1 MNECFKCGA
10 QENRIM
16 LFDAI
21 SEKGIVNICKK
32 CASEE
37 DLPII
42 KKSTFEEYEKKIK
55 LKSLNVYERLTR
67 ISGYNSEN
75 KKPEKEK
82 TLLKK
87 QETTLKNIVDKNF
100 KRNFQKQATPR
111 DDLIENFH
119 WIIMRARRLKHIT
132 QKQLAKAIAEPE
144 AKIKM
149 AEKGVLPEN
158 SQQFINKFE
167 NYLGIRLIKK
177 REPQSQNIIQREIN
191 KEKKDNYSK
200 IDFDPITT
208 KIMTISNLKEMEK
221 KKETE
226 ILKEKDNE
234 TQIKNL
240 EDNYIFNENINLNPE
255 NAEEQPEFI
264 NNNDNNSKDKYP
276 EDLSEKDI
284 KDLVFRK

>member
-1 MNECFKCGA
+1 MDECFKCGA
-10 QENRIM
+10 QENRTM

-42 KKSTFEEYEKKIK
+42 KKSTFEEYEEKIK

-67 ISGYNSEN
+67 ISDYNSEN

-100 KRNFQKQATPR
+100 EKNFKKQATLR
-111 DDLIENFH
+111 NDLIENFH

-177 REPQSQNIIQREIN
+177 REPQSPNIIQREIN
-191 KEKKDNYSK
+191 KEKNDNHSK
-200 IDFDPITT
+200 INFDPITT

-226 ILKEKDNE
+226 ILNEKDNE

-255 NAEEQPEFI
+255 YAEEQLEFI
-264 NNNDNNSKDKYP
+264 NDNENKDKYK